1 MQPPRGALV
10 WQACM
15 IGHWQVSKQVADGAD
30 EDDWWSAIEDN
41 KKFTVKTKDD
51 GRQFV
56 ALA

>member
-1 MQPPRGALV
+1 M
-10 WQACM
+10 
-15 IGHWQVSKQVADGAD
+15 ADGAD